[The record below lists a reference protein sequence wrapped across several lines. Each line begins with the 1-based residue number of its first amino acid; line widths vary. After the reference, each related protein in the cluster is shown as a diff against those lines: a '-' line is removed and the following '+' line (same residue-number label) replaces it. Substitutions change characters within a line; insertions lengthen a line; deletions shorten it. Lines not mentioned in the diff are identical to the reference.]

1 MADVHIDSLIIENFG
16 PFYLEHKLH
25 FQGLDGKGA
34 VLIGGKNGAGK
45 THLLRALYLA
55 AVGEGGRGDLRT
67 LESDSDATKFKL
79 ENSLNRRAAREG
91 NDTSRLA
98 ITISQR
104 TEDGAGGKKIT
115 LVREIRH
122 RTNSA
127 PVFTSYAM
135 KDDGNRIE
143 TEQMIQRLRDTFLPR
158 HLARFFF
165 FDAERGQSIN
175 LTEKDIVE
183 GINRVLGLWSF
194 SALEDDLRTIS
205 QKHRSTTS
213 EPEMRLADVQ
223 ADIQKAESHIRV
235 KEAEQVSVDEEL
247 ADVKADMVEVEDEL
261 KTIGA
266 VDPEDLLKAQG
277 RRDEIAKVR
286 GQLEKTL
293 EEAWEIAL
301 PVGVL
306 GSFRSRLADDLIR
319 EEQKRD
325 WDSVRSSVEPKIPQ
339 VKADVFDRAPEDF
352 ALDDARL
359 SFYAERLERA
369 LLRLFHPPPEGM
381 ADTIFLTDRSDLSAQ
396 IRSRLMS
403 SPARIRDLAAQ
414 SEELDKLDA
423 EARELEQ
430 KMRNLQQ
437 NRVALERGQ
446 ELREKRGQLLARIE
460 SLKRQL
466 DEIATLLATETERL
480 QELKREE
487 TNLTATV
494 NKVKENRSLAALAS
508 RYRDAVGEIQ
518 RRAAIQLRETMSEYV
533 GELWIQIADR
543 KHEFTALE
551 FDQAWNCWL
560 LRGDGKRLAWDE
572 INASAGQRQVRLL
585 AFTEALRRL
594 AQLTPPLVVDTPLG
608 RLDKEV
614 RDAVLDQ
621 VYLAG
626 HQSIVL
632 STNEEIDPEGPRFA
646 RIKSRLAQVYTLHA
660 YGDPASSDYQVRVT
674 GDYFG
679 RSL

>member
-16 PFYLEHKLH
+16 PFYLEHKFH

-213 EPEMRLADVQ
+213 EPEMHLADVQ

-235 KEAEQVSVDEEL
+235 KEAEQVGVDEEL
-247 ADVKADMVEVEDEL
+247 ADVEADLVEVEDEL

-266 VDPEDLLKAQG
+266 VDPEDLLKAQE
-277 RRDEIAKVR
+277 RRDEIAKAR

-319 EEQKRD
+319 EERKRD
-325 WDSVRSSVEPKIPQ
+325 WDSARSSVEPKIPQ

-381 ADTIFLTDRSDLSAQ
+381 ADTIFLTDRSDQSAQ

-403 SPARIRDLAAQ
+403 SPARVRDLAAQ

-437 NRVALERGQ
+437 NRTALERGQ

-494 NKVKENRSLAALAS
+494 NKVKESRSLAALAS

-518 RRAAIQLRETMSEYV
+518 RRAAIQLRETMSDYV

-594 AQLTPPLVVDTPLG
+594 ARLTPPLVVDTPLG

-646 RIKSRLAQVYTLHA
+646 RIRSRLARVYTLHA
-660 YGDPASSDYQVRVT
+660 YGDPASPDYQVRVT

-679 RSL
+679 HSL